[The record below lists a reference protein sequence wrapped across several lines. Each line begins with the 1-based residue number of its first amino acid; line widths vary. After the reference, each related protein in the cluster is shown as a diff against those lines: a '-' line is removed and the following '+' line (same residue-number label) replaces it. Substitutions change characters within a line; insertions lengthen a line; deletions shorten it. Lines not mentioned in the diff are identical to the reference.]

1 MLNKIK
7 TINNYSLLISY
18 ILLIPSLAVLISRIL
33 LDSNVDQAVNIVCI
47 IGVFNIFNTYIML
60 KLNK

>member
-18 ILLIPSLAVLISRIL
+18 IILIPSLAVLISRIL